1 MLSAD
6 GTEIAEAAE
15 AAEAVEAV
23 ESMVPLGA
31 AVDEAMR
38 RRRQT
43 CVYNLACAPTAA
55 RESNVPSRAITSFA
69 SWIYAIAPTDD
80 TS

>member
-1 MLSAD
+1 MLSAE
-6 GTEIAEAAE
+6 GTETAEAAE
-15 AAEAVEAV
+15 LAEAAESAVLLGVAVAEAT
-23 ESMVPLGA
+23 
-31 AVDEAMR
+31 R

-55 RESNVPSRAITSFA
+55 RESSVPSRAITSFA
-69 SWIYAIAPTDD
+69 SWIYAMAPTDD